1 MNKDNERF
9 NYFIIYYRRLNN
21 FNEEN
26 DMINIQDYKQVLV
39 EPKIR
44 DNGFIFRVKQRK
56 KIEKK

>member
-1 MNKDNERF
+1 LNKDNERF